1 MITPKTREYRSFAPS
16 LNDAGNIDGY
26 AAVFNDTETMYID
39 AYTGIEYKEKIDP
52 HAFDEC
58 DMSDVV
64 LNYDHAG
71 KPVARTRNNTL
82 SLTIDEHGLHQTAN
96 LSGTQEG
103 RNMLEEIKGG
113 YLDKM
118 SFSFM
123 VSEDAF
129 DAVSHTRTLLKIS
142 KLFDVAVVDRPAYEA
157 TSVSARDYYS
167 AKAEAE
173 RKASEDAAEIE
184 RKRKVLELK
193 IKTLQF

>member
-1 MITPKTREYRSFAPS
+1 MITPKTREYRSFAPT
-16 LNDAGNIDGY
+16 LNDDGNIGGY
-26 AAVFNDTETMYID
+26 AAVFNDTEVMYTD
-39 AYTGIEYKEKIDP
+39 AYLGIEYKEKIDQ

-64 LNYDHAG
+64 LNFNHSG
-71 KPVARTRNNTL
+71 KPVARTRNKTL
-82 SLTIDEHGLHQTAN
+82 QLDVDTHGLHQLAN
-96 LSGTQEG
+96 LSGTQDG

-123 VSEDAF
+123 VSEDAY

-142 KLFDVAVVDRPAYEA
+142 KLFDVSVVDRPAYEA